1 MCSSSLARQR
11 SSWATH
17 SDSYQH
23 ARAALC
29 HMDSGDAM
37 RDLDASR
44 YTDEHT
50 YANGYANP
58 GVQPHDRLG
67 EPPIHHFVGNW

>member
-1 MCSSSLARQR
+1 
-11 SSWATH
+11 
-17 SDSYQH
+17 
-23 ARAALC
+23 
-29 HMDSGDAM
+29 MDSGDAM